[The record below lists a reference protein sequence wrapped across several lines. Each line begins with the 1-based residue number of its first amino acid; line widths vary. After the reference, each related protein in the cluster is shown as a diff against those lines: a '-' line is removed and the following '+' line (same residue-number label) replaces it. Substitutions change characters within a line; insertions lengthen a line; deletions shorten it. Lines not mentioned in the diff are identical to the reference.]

1 MKVLPPVRYR
11 LIGLPGRAETEVKED
26 KWSRWLKDERWPDWR
41 DPLDR
46 EPRLRPDEQ
55 LQLSCIAERLT
66 MVGRT
71 PGRLALTDQRLIFE
85 PVIQPIWFPL
95 SVEMRRD
102 GLRVSRSGLLSRFLH
117 LRGLDPA
124 VAPTYLHVDDIKI
137 SRGRKVAWFRVHDA
151 EEWAR
156 ALPNP

>member
-1 MKVLPPVRYR
+1 MGTALPNPVNDN
-11 LIGLPGRAETEVKED
+11 ID
-26 KWSRWLKDERWPDWR
+26 DKDERR
-41 DPLDR
+41 TRNRVSGDR

-95 SVEMRRD
+95 SVEMLRD
-102 GLRVSRSGLLSRFLH
+102 GLRVRRSGLLSRLLH

-124 VAPTYLHVDDIKI
+124 VASTYLHVDDIKI
-137 SRGRKVAWFRVHDA
+137 SRGRKAAWFRVHDA
-151 EEWAR
+151 KEWER
-156 ALPNP
+156 ALDNP